1 MLSEQITVTTTPTSI
16 RQLIATAR
24 SADIADI
31 PRECAGIQMRY
42 SSLETELITLTEVD
56 HGGGSNTGAVILDMP
71 NERITSCSFEQ
82 FEIENSLL
90 NCDSGT
96 VIVHVVI
103 PRVL

>member
-24 SADIADI
+24 SAALAVI

-42 SSLETELITLTEVD
+42 NTNETAVITLSDAD
-56 HGGGSNTGAVILDMP
+56 HGGGSASGSVILDANGEGIVYMS
-71 NERITSCSFEQ
+71 IEQ
-82 FEIENSLL
+82 FEIEKALL

-96 VIVHVVI
+96 VTVHVII